1 MAIVASKPMMATTIM
16 ISMSVKPRMGAF
28 LFFILNLSLKRRE
41 RDNRRV
47 YYDYKDSFTYCRLPT
62 AHKVNTSHVRRWRS
76 SSALKGSDRQDHTNR
91 GTFAR
96 ARFELHLS
104 AVGLDHARHDGQA
117 Q

>member
-47 YYDYKDSFTYCRLPT
+47 YYDYQDSFTYCRLPT
-62 AHKVNTSHVRRWRS
+62 AHKVNTGHVRWLRS
-76 SSALKGSDRQDHTNR
+76 SSALKFQTGRITLTVVPSPGRDLSF
-91 GTFAR
+91 TFPR
-96 ARFELHLS
+96 WVS
-104 AVGLDHARHDGQA
+104 TT
-117 Q
+117 